1 VSDHATAD
9 ADGAPADG
17 DELTPLRD
25 ELATVDERPVAE
37 RVAVFERVNDGLA
50 AELARLDEV

>member
-1 VSDHATAD
+1 VNDHHAD
-9 ADGAPADG
+9 AGDAPIDG

-25 ELATVDERPVAE
+25 ALATVDERPVAE
-37 RVAVFERVNDGLA
+37 RVQVFERVNDGLA